1 MSTTQL
7 QRIMF
12 LQGQLCFFCNRTI
25 PKAEASV
32 EHLVPSSAGGSDHPD
47 NLVACCKTLN
57 ALFGHMNV
65 KEKIRAIL
73 KQNGKFV
80 CLNQTTPPQPNEPSA
95 QHQQTHLA
103 AKPAQSNGTDSQVPE
118 NHGKPWTAAE
128 DKQLTEAFD
137 AHTSIPELA
146 KAHKRGVGGV
156 QSRLTKLGKLAPEQQ
171 STFTPPPK

>member
-1 MSTTQL
+1 MPTTPL
-7 QRIMF
+7 QRMMF

-80 CLNQTTPPQPNEPSA
+80 CPNQQTQPQPNEPSA
-95 QHQQTHLA
+95 QRKQTHPT
-103 AKPAQSNGTDSQVPE
+103 AKPAQSNGTDSQVPA
-118 NHGKPWTAAE
+118 NHGKPWTTAE
-128 DKQLTEAFD
+128 DKQLTDAFD
-137 AHTSIPELA
+137 AQTSIPELA
-146 KAHKRGVGGV
+146 TTHKRGVGGV

-171 STFTPPPK
+171 STFTSQSK